1 MMQNIYNENKRAWNM
16 YYLEL
21 RPWSLK
27 TFETWKDG
35 LENKKPRSIKQTN
48 IKKQKKQRKNQ
59 KTKQQSKRQKKT
71 TKMNYLQK
79 VES

>member
-1 MMQNIYNENKRAWNM
+1 ME
-16 YYLEL
+16 
-21 RPWSLK
+21 
-27 TFETWKDG
+27 

-59 KTKQQSKRQKKT
+59 KTKRQSKRQKKT
-71 TKMNYLQK
+71 TKMNYLQE